1 LRALRAVAGLA
12 DDAAGHSRSG
22 TSGIR
27 RASLT
32 VRKLHAEGIEGKHP
46 HPGRALA
53 VSWEVC

>member
-1 LRALRAVAGLA
+1 MLRICEDFAQVAGLA

-32 VRKLHAEGIEGKHP
+32 VRKLHAEGIEGKRP
-46 HPGRALA
+46 TPRQSAC
-53 VSWEVC
+53 S